1 MTPPMRHAYWLP
13 AMAQEG
19 PEVSDHRI
27 CYRSYP
33 SRDLDIFMH
42 MRSEL
47 SMPEK
52 KLSESSQLKGLKI
65 DITVNL
71 YRSIKVSQQL
81 REGIDP
87 GRISIFNTY
96 NTIRDITKEEYNRL
110 LDIDPDHSGHGL
122 FRRQWLKLKEYI
134 ISYRLL
140 RQRIKPLGD
149 PLHVTLSL
157 CHYLRCGVAEFKI
170 ENCDSP
176 EYLDMVRENLYHQ
189 VKSHFHTDHY
199 HKPGTVLAP
208 SCSINDNT
216 PITQPDNGPLL
227 HYIAACHDTM
237 TRSLHGL
244 YADYKYIDTHPL
256 KKPTTRLKGK
266 EATRLKLEFYE
277 SCYNLIGQWVFVQT
291 LLNSSLNTCC
301 RISGGKTVNGRDYGI
316 IANNLSNVRLGV
328 EALRNKI
335 RYHHDEENLRATN
348 RSNRLNTCLAWLS
361 VILGILSVI
370 LALLCF
376 QSVKDWAYNR
386 IPPLWQ

>member
-1 MTPPMRHAYWLP
+1 MRHAYWLP

-19 PEVSDHRI
+19 PAVFDHRV

-47 SMPEK
+47 SMPRAT
-52 KLSESSQLKGLKI
+52 LSESSPLEGLKI

-81 REGIDP
+81 REGTDP
-87 GRISIFNTY
+87 DRISIFNTF
-96 NTIRDITKEEYNRL
+96 NTIRDITEEEYNRL
-110 LDIDPDHSGHGL
+110 LDNYPDHSGHGL
-122 FRRQWLKLKEYI
+122 FRRQWLRLKEYI
-134 ISYRLL
+134 IGYRILSL
-140 RQRIKPLGD
+140 RIKPLG
-149 PLHVTLSL
+149 PPMHVTLRL
-157 CHYLRCGVAEFKI
+157 GHYLRCGIAEFTI
-170 ENCDSP
+170 ENCDSA
-176 EYLDMVRENLYHQ
+176 EYLDMVRENLFHQ

-199 HKPGTVLAP
+199 HKSGTVLAP
-208 SCSINDNT
+208 SCRIDDSSQ
-216 PITQPDNGPLL
+216 ITKPDNGPLL

-256 KKPTTRLKGK
+256 KKPATRLKGK

-301 RISGGKTVNGRDYGI
+301 RIPEGKTVGGRDYGI

-335 RYHHDEENLRATN
+335 RYHHDEENLRTTS
-348 RSNRLNTCLAWLS
+348 RSNRLNTWLAWISVSLGLLS
-361 VILGILSVI
+361 II
-370 LALLCF
+370 LALLSF
-376 QSVKDWAYNR
+376 QSVKDRA
-386 IPPLWQ
+386 IEMMSPLM

>member
-1 MTPPMRHAYWLP
+1 MRHAYWLP

-19 PEVSDHRI
+19 PAVFDRRT

-47 SMPEK
+47 SMPENT
-52 KLSESSQLKGLKI
+52 LSGSFPLQGLRI

-71 YRSIKVSQQL
+71 YRSIKVARQL
-81 REGIDP
+81 RGNTDP
-87 GRISIFNTY
+87 GRFPDFNT
-96 NTIRDITKEEYNRL
+96 IIDITEDDYNRL
-110 LDIDPDHSGHGL
+110 LDIYPDYSGHH
-122 FRRQWLKLKEYI
+122 FCRRQWLRLKEYL
-134 ISYRLL
+134 ISYRILS
-140 RQRIKPLGD
+140 RRIKPLA
-149 PLHVTLSL
+149 PPMHVTLRL
-157 CHYLRCGVAEFKI
+157 DRYLRCGIAEFTI
-170 ENCDSP
+170 ENCDST

-199 HKPGTVLAP
+199 HKSGTVLAS
-208 SCSINDNT
+208 SCRINDGT
-216 PITQPDNGPLL
+216 DITQDDNAPLL
-227 HYIAACHDTM
+227 HYISSCHDTM
-237 TRSLHGL
+237 TRTLHGL

-256 KKPTTRLKGK
+256 KKPDGRIKGK

-291 LLNSSLNTCC
+291 LLNSRHNTCC
-301 RISGGKTVNGRDYGI
+301 RLSGGKTVGGRDYGM

-348 RSNRLNTCLAWLS
+348 RSNRLNTWLAWIS
-361 VILGILSVI
+361 VSLGILSI
-370 LALLCF
+370 FLAFFSPPDIKTYFLKVLRNMI
-376 QSVKDWAYNR
+376 DWH
-386 IPPLWQ
+386 